1 MKIGHRGGQIKPVF
15 RVESHSPTTETLAIG
30 PLCYI
35 ILSMYDYHVHTRLCN
50 HAEGSMTAFIQHAV
64 QRGFAEICFLDHL
77 TITDSPRPMTMAV
90 AEVPL
95 YFQAVQRLK
104 RTYSDQIAIKAGLE
118 IEFNPQYTE
127 LFAQLV
133 DDFAFDVIGS
143 SIHQLDGIDIVSGP
157 IGPDAAHADPAA
169 LAQRY
174 LDYLDMM
181 LAYDY
186 FDIICHL
193 DLLKKYGQNLGPHF
207 EDRLTGILSRATARP
222 LTVEVNT
229 SGFDHPAAEA
239 YPSPH
244 ILTALNDAGICVT
257 IGSDAHRPEEIGR
270 HFAPA
275 FERVRAAGFSHLAVF
290 EGRRPRQVPIPALPQ
305 PHQ

>member
-1 MKIGHRGGQIKPVF
+1 MKIGHRGGQIKITF
-15 RVESHSPTTETLAIG
+15 RVEVQSPPTDTLAIG
-30 PLCYI
+30 PVCYI
-35 ILSMYDYHVHTRLCN
+35 ILHMYDYHVHTRLCN
-50 HAEGSMTAFIQHAV
+50 HVEGSMTAFIRHAV
-64 QRGFAEICFLDHL
+64 ERGFEEICFLDHL
-77 TITDSPRPMTMAV
+77 TISDSPRPMTMAV
-90 AEVPL
+90 DEVPL

-118 IEFNPQYTE
+118 IEFNPQHTG

-157 IGPDAAHADPAA
+157 VSPDTANAKWAD

-174 LDYLDMM
+174 LDCLEMM

-193 DLLKKYGQNLGPHF
+193 DLPKKYGQNCSPHF
-207 EDRLTGILSRATARP
+207 DDRLAGILSRDTTRRLA
-222 LTVEVNT
+222 VEVNT

-239 YPSPH
+239 YPSPA

-270 HFAPA
+270 HFGRA
-275 FERVRAAGFSHLAVF
+275 FESIRAAGFNHLAVY
-290 EGRRPRQVPIPALPQ
+290 EGRRRGEVPIPAFPDS
-305 PHQ
+305 H